1 MADMECEPHMLTK
14 YGLPQVAAFPAIT
27 GCVMILLAVF
37 FHGDVWIIPVEALL
51 FVALIWMFSFFRDPK
66 RSIAY
71 DDSVLYSPCDGTVTE
86 VAADDGGIKVSM
98 FLSIYNVHINRAPCK
113 AKVGKVAYTKGE
125 FRNAKDPDSAR
136 LNEVNEVEMV
146 MTQNPGETVFVRQ
159 ISGAVARRIVCKVK
173 AGDTLEQGQQ
183 FGMIKFGSRT
193 ELLLQGGGSREVL
206 VKPGDKV
213 KAGLTAIMRFTDT
226 GIEAL

>member
-1 MADMECEPHMLTK
+1 MECEPHMLTK
-14 YGLPQVAAFPAIT
+14 YGLPQVAVFPAVT

-37 FHGDVWIIPVEALL
+37 FHGDVWIVPVEALL
-51 FVALIWMFSFFRDPK
+51 LVVLVWIFSFFRDPK

-86 VAADDGGIKVSM
+86 VVSEDGAIKVSM

-113 AKVGKVAYTKGE
+113 AEVRKVTYSKGE
-125 FRNAKDPDSAR
+125 FRNAKDPDSAK

-146 MTQNPGETVFVRQ
+146 MTQDPGDTFFVRQ
-159 ISGAVARRIVCKVK
+159 ISGAVARRIVCKAK
-173 AGDTLEQGQQ
+173 AGDKLDQGQQ

-193 ELLLQGGGSREVL
+193 ELLLQGGGSREIL

-213 KAGLTAIMRFTDT
+213 KAGLTPIIRLTES
-226 GIEAL
+226 EAL